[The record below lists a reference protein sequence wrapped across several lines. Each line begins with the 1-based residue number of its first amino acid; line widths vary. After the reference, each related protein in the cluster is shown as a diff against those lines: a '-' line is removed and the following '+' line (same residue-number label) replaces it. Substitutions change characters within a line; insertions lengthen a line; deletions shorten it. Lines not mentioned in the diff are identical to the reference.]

1 MSGMSLLQAVGAL
14 AAVIGL
20 AIMLARAARRSGL
33 APNAAA
39 VTRARGRLALAAVL
53 PLEGRRAAMILA
65 VDGREVLL
73 IAGPQGETV
82 VGWLPPS

>member
-1 MSGMSLLQAVGAL
+1 MSGMAMLQAAGAL
-14 AAVIGL
+14 AAVVGL
-20 AIMLARAARRSGL
+20 AIMLSRAARRSGL
-33 APNAAA
+33 APNAQA
-39 VTRARGRLALAAVL
+39 VARARNRMALQAVL

-82 VGWLPPS
+82 IGWLPPP

>member
-1 MSGMSLLQAVGAL
+1 MNWAAMLQIVGAL
-14 AAVIGL
+14 AAVVGL
-20 AIMLARAARRSGL
+20 AMMLSRMARRSGL
-33 APNAAA
+33 APNAQA
-39 VTRARGRLALAAVL
+39 VDRARHRMALQAVL

-82 VGWLPPS
+82 VGWLPQS

>member
-1 MSGMSLLQAVGAL
+1 MSWAAALQALGAL
-14 AAVIGL
+14 AAVVGL
-20 AIMLARAARRSGL
+20 AIMLSRAARRSGL
-33 APNAAA
+33 APNAQA
-39 VTRARGRLALAAVL
+39 VARARNRMALQAVL